1 MFRFCDV
8 DIIESKQKSNDN
20 KDKQRAFK
28 IQQKRK
34 LFTKKVLLGL
44 KYQQQLELISRKR
57 GVPPGSIPGPLLVLV
72 SSAVN
77 KVVNLHLNVIC

>member
-1 MFRFCDV
+1 MLLVFRFCDV

-57 GVPPGSIPGPLLVLV
+57 GVPQALFRDPFLFWFRPL
-72 SSAVN
+72 
-77 KVVNLHLNVIC
+77 